1 MARLLTISEAAREL
15 GCSVEWLRAAELSGK
30 IPIARRDI
38 NSWRRYSPDDVK
50 EIKRLL
56 FPTRK

>member
-15 GCSVEWLRAAELSGK
+15 GCSVEWLRAAELNGK
-30 IPIARRDI
+30 IPVARRDI
-38 NSWRRYSPDDVK
+38 NGWRRYSPQDV
-50 EIKRLL
+50 EQIRRLL